1 VPRGEGVTQTD
12 IREQRSSGPRSE
24 EEEICR
30 CPLVFLATPNVYFL
44 QAGSFHN
51 SHTKDFTLS
60 AQALPPPP

>member
-1 VPRGEGVTQTD
+1 VGVDVWTGSDLRRLSPVPVD
-12 IREQRSSGPRSE
+12 NLSS
-24 EEEICR
+24 R

-51 SHTKDFTLS
+51 SHPKDFTLS